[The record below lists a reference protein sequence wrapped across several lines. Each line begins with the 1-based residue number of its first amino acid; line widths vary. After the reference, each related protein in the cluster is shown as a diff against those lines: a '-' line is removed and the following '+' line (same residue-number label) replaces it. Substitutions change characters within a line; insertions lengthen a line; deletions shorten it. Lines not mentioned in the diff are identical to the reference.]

1 VLTFLSG
8 LGLMYSLIIAVG
20 AQNVFVLRQG
30 LRREHVLPVVLI
42 CAASDAALVLVGTAG
57 LGFLIAELPWLI
69 VTARWLGGISLVV
82 YGILAARRAWR
93 SEGETLVADAAQ
105 ASGSSPESG
114 SSPAAGP
121 GTAIDAGTATL
132 TRPRLAPVLI
142 ATLAFTFLNPNVYL
156 DTVLLIGSIAATHGD
171 ARWVFAAGAILGSI
185 TWFFA
190 LGFGARHLGRWLRT
204 PRAWR
209 ILDTVIAALLVVMGV
224 LLVVPVFTG

>member
-1 VLTFLSG
+1 MLTFLSG

-42 CAASDAALVLVGTAG
+42 CAASDAALVLIGTAG

-69 VTARWLGGISLVV
+69 VAARWLGGISLVV

-105 ASGSSPESG
+105 ASA
-114 SSPAAGP
+114 PASATG
-121 GTAIDAGTATL
+121 GAIATA

-156 DTVLLIGSIAATHGD
+156 DTVLLIGSIAATHGE
-171 ARWVFAAGAILGSI
+171 ARWIFASGAILGSI

-209 ILDTVIAALLVVMGV
+209 ILDTIIAALLVVMGI
-224 LLVVPVFTG
+224 LLVLPVFTG

>member
-1 VLTFLSG
+1 MLTFLSG

-69 VTARWLGGISLVV
+69 VAARWLGGISLVV

-105 ASGSSPESG
+105 ASGSSPGSG

-121 GTAIDAGTATL
+121 GAAIDTGTATL

-156 DTVLLIGSIAATHGD
+156 DTVLLIGSIAATHGE